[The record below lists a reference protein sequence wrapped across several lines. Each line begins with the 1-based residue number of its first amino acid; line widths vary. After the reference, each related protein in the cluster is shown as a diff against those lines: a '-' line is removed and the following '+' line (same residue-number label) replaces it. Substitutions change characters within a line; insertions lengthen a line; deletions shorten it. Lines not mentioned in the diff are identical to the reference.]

1 MVGSKPTC
9 PKQQGKQI
17 MTSIRSLL
25 FGKKKITSLTQ
36 DELHRLVLLGENKE
50 RSLQRQIDAHEK
62 TKENLFHSVTHA
74 PSTDRQKR
82 FTAQKMAALENSI
95 QGLER
100 TLRAVSVETRI
111 VQRAMETNVSKSRRS
126 ESSLLDKFSIEDLTK
141 RMQQIAVDEQLR
153 DERHNEIQS
162 ACEGANETYSLGE
175 SARVMEIF
183 RQIVEVSDANL
194 GSEPNLPHTESSV
207 MHQRSSH
214 S

>member
-1 MVGSKPTC
+1 MK
-9 PKQQGKQI
+9 
-17 MTSIRSLL
+17 SIRSLL

-50 RSLQRQIDAHEK
+50 RSLQRQIETHEK

-95 QGLER
+95 QSLER
-100 TLRAVSVETRI
+100 TLRTISVEARI
-111 VQRAMETNVSKSRRS
+111 VQRAMETKVSKSRRS
-126 ESSLLDKFSIEDLTK
+126 ESSLLDAFSIEDLTK
-141 RMQQIAVDEQLR
+141 KMQQTAVDEQLR

-162 ACEGANETYSLGE
+162 AFEGAQETYSLGE

-194 GSEPNLPHTESSV
+194 GSEQNLPHTEASV
-207 MHQRSSH
+207 IHQRPSH